1 MYQGENASQDKSSE
15 RKGIPAG
22 SAPPPVNYNSYQSS
36 QIQARK
42 NTTSGELKMFKHAL
56 LSILALLMLQSILYT
71 SVKQPVTII
80 IIPSL
85 LFYVYYRILFIACA
99 PFTAS
104 PSSFSSPAPMIRSK
118 TSHGIGQQGGQV
130 LSAPGSPMMPNATKP
145 TRMIARS
152 PSSAKEM
159 LLLWVQQRVNT
170 YPVTNFNN
178 CIESFLDFNFSL
190 IKFKLM

>member
-42 NTTSGELKMFKHAL
+42 NTTSGELKMFKKHAL
-56 LSILALLMLQSILYT
+56 LSVLASLMLQSILYT

-85 LFYVYYRILFIACA
+85 LFYVYCPILFLIEY
-99 PFTAS
+99 
-104 PSSFSSPAPMIRSK
+104 
-118 TSHGIGQQGGQV
+118 HLLQV
-130 LSAPGSPMMPNATKP
+130 H
-145 TRMIARS
+145 
-152 PSSAKEM
+152 
-159 LLLWVQQRVNT
+159 LLQHLHHHFHLLR
-170 YPVTNFNN
+170 
-178 CIESFLDFNFSL
+178 L
-190 IKFKLM
+190 